1 MHNSAVTA
9 GDEGWKTAPGHSNRL
24 RIGGML
30 VGYYAICPRKAWQSM
45 QGLWMEQESD
55 AVAIGRLI
63 DQTSYAREKKAVEL
77 AATAPD
83 GTALVG
89 KLDWADLSEGV
100 LHETKK
106 SRAVEEAHRWQ
117 LRFYLWLLKLSGV
130 TRADGQPYT
139 GMLNYPVLKRTE
151 AVELTSADEQRLAE
165 MVAHLRRLAAAPS
178 PPPRITRRSFC
189 RKCAFEELCYG

>member
-1 MHNSAVTA
+1 
-9 GDEGWKTAPGHSNRL
+9 
-24 RIGGML
+24 ML

-63 DQTSYAREKKAVEL
+63 DQTSYVREKKAVDLL
-77 AATAPD
+77 AVAPD
-83 GTALVG
+83 GTELVG

-139 GMLNYPVLKRTE
+139 GMLNYPALKRTE
-151 AVELTSADEQRLAE
+151 AVELTPADEQRLAE
-165 MVAHLRRLAAAPS
+165 MVVNLRRLAAAPT

>member
-1 MHNSAVTA
+1 MTTLPGTA
-9 GDEGWKTAPGHSNRL
+9 QI

-30 VGYYAICPRKAWQSM
+30 IGYYALCPRKAWQSL

-63 DQTSYAREKKAVEL
+63 GETSYRRERKEMDLV
-77 AATAPD
+77 ATAPD
-83 GTALVG
+83 GTELVARI
-89 KLDWADLSEGV
+89 DWADLREGV

-106 SRAVEEAHRWQ
+106 SRAVEDAHRWQ

-130 TRADGQPYT
+130 THEDGAPYR
-139 GMLNYPVLKRTE
+139 GVLDYPALKRTE
-151 AVELTSADEQRLAE
+151 TVELTPADERRLEE
-165 MVAHLRRLAAAPS
+165 MVTELRRLAVETS
-178 PPPRITRRSFC
+178 PPPRLSRRSFC